1 MSVCTDVRALLE
13 TYDLNTT
20 HLVMKSGT
28 LADGKLQCDTNGVHI
43 GDETPFGKIIAL
55 DFSIECER
63 PITETP
69 LKVKVYDYVTD
80 DFIEKTFEEQ
90 VKPIV
95 LRYAPLEVTE
105 CEEQVR
111 SQAGRIYFSHRDIV
125 DILEIEGNVV
135 RIDKQM
141 GYADGDFREYVK
153 VKYTYGG
160 DFPDVHR
167 ACVLL
172 TASFVLGFIGS
183 STGGGSLNVQGY
195 GRNYGARGKYHDVR
209 QEFDRNAYQLLQK
222 YVVGIV

>member
-1 MSVCTDVRALLE
+1 MHAEVRELLE
-13 TYDLNTT
+13 QYELNTT
-20 HLVMKSGT
+20 HLVVKSGT
-28 LADGKLQCDTNGVHI
+28 VADGKLECDPNGVHV
-43 GDETPFGKIIAL
+43 GDLTQYGKIVEIGL
-55 DFSIECER
+55 DTIECEE
-63 PITETP
+63 PITESP
-69 LKVKVYDYVTD
+69 LKVKVYDYVSD
-80 DFIEKTFEEQ
+80 AFIDKTFEEQ

-111 SQAGRIYFSHRDIV
+111 SQAGRIYFSHRGIV
-125 DILEIEGNVV
+125 DILEIEGNII
-135 RIDKQM
+135 RIDKEM

-160 DFPDVHR
+160 EFADVHR